1 MNRYGLLIASL
12 PPLIGA
18 TGTIMQAAAIA
29 ACSLLLV
36 SLHQGLMAPLRN
48 TLAPLPR
55 LYASLMLAAALA
67 TCLQLGLRA
76 WALPLTQS
84 LGYYPTLLVL
94 PCLAIDL
101 LLPATDRWRPLLA
114 HLCGL
119 LLACLALATCRQLAN
134 DWLGLHIALLA
145 PGALILL
152 GLLLGLYNHLR
163 PPTSPRRQGTL

>member
-18 TGTIMQAAAIA
+18 TGTLMQAAAIA
-29 ACSLLLV
+29 LCSLLLV
-36 SLHQGLMAPLRN
+36 GLHQGLMTPLRN
-48 TLAPLPR
+48 VLAPLPR
-55 LYASLMLAAALA
+55 LYASVMLAASLA

-76 WALPLTQS
+76 WALPIALT
-84 LGYYPTLLVL
+84 LGYYPMLLAL
-94 PCLAIDL
+94 PCLAIDQ
-101 LLPATDRWRPLLA
+101 LLPTASRWRPLLIN
-114 HLCGL
+114 LCGL
-119 LLACLALATCRQLAN
+119 LLACLALAAGRQLAN
-134 DWLGLHIALLA
+134 EWLGLHIAQLA

>member
-29 ACSLLLV
+29 VCSLLLV
-36 SLHQGLMAPLRN
+36 SLHQGLMTPLRN
-48 TLAPLPR
+48 VLAPLSR
-55 LYASLMLAAALA
+55 LYASVMLAASLA

-76 WALPLTQS
+76 WSLPLALT
-84 LGYYPTLLVL
+84 LGYYPTLLAL

-101 LLPATDRWRPLLA
+101 LLPATGRWRPLLIN
-114 HLCGL
+114 LCGL
-119 LLACLALATCRQLAN
+119 PLACLVLATARQLAN
-134 DWLGLHIALLA
+134 DWLGLHITQLA
-145 PGALILL
+145 PGALMLL

>member
-12 PPLIGA
+12 PPDRCNRDNHAGRGHSRLQPASGEPAPRLDGPA
-18 TGTIMQAAAIA
+18 TQYA
-29 ACSLLLV
+29 
-36 SLHQGLMAPLRN
+36 R
-48 TLAPLPR
+48 PLPR